1 MESRRIERLRREVSR
16 LGLAATGLYKRP
28 DVDPSVVA
36 RVIGEAI
43 DRGVNVIDT
52 APYLGDSEQLCG
64 QTLRELHAW
73 EKVLLVSKLPPASE
87 DAALKDLL
95 ADDNGIAYRDP
106 VPKIWSPAY
115 LEDRVERSLR
125 ATKLEVIPLMLLEG
139 WHDSWLRS
147 TAWPEVHGTL
157 VRLQRRGK
165 VLHWGLQLPAS
176 AIPHTAKILD
186 EPLITAIAA
195 PYCLWSAA
203 AEGVAAAATERGI
216 AFFAQLVMGQG
227 GLSGEIV
234 ATEEFRADDVRS
246 KIFGDEKGRIEL
258 SRRIAELAAFTK
270 GIPPAAESSSAAR
283 EVLEASRRDLA
294 NRECET
300 VAELAVRF
308 AISNPSV
315 ATAVIGA
322 SSAPHLR
329 GNVAA
334 VASGALPEH
343 TMAPLRE
350 WIAKYAPKPPPKRD
364 EDEEDELE

>member
-1 MESRRIERLRREVSR
+1 MESRRYERLRREVSR

-28 DVDPSVVA
+28 DVDPSAVA

-43 DRGVNVIDT
+43 DRGVNVLDT

-73 EKVLLVSKLPPASE
+73 EKVLLVSKLPPASAE
-87 DAALKDLL
+87 AALKDLL
-95 ADDNGIAYRDP
+95 FDDNGVAYRDP

-147 TAWPEVHGTL
+147 TAWPEVQGTL

-165 VLHWGLQLPAS
+165 VLHWGLQVPAA
-176 AIPHTAKILD
+176 AIAHTAKILD
-186 EPLITAIAA
+186 EPLITAVAA
-195 PYCLWSAA
+195 PYSLWSAA
-203 AEGVAAAATERGI
+203 AAGLAAAAAERNI

-227 GLSGEIV
+227 GLSGQIV
-234 ATEEFRADDVRS
+234 ATEEFRFDDARS
-246 KIFGDEKGRIEL
+246 EIFGDEKGRIEL

-270 GIPPAAESSSAAR
+270 AIPPAAESSSTAR
-283 EVLEASRRDLA
+283 EVLEASRRDLS

-308 AISNPSV
+308 AISNPNV

-322 SSAPHLR
+322 SSAAHLR
-329 GNVAA
+329 SNAAA
-334 VASGALPEH
+334 VTTGALPEH
-343 TMAPLRE
+343 AMAPVRE
-350 WIAKYAPKPPPKRD
+350 WMAKYAPKPPPRREED
-364 EDEEDELE
+364 EDELA

>member
-1 MESRRIERLRREVSR
+1 MESRRYERLRRDVSR

-43 DRGVNVIDT
+43 DRGVNVVDT
-52 APYLGDSEQLCG
+52 APYLGDSEALCG

-73 EKVLLVSKLPPASE
+73 EKILLVTRLPPASAE
-87 DAALKDLL
+87 AALKDLL
-95 ADDNGIAYRDP
+95 ADQHGVAYRDP
-106 VPKIWSPAY
+106 LPKIWSPAY

-147 TAWPEVHGTL
+147 TAWPEIHGAMH
-157 VRLQRRGK
+157 RLQRRGK

-176 AIPHTAKILD
+176 ALPHTAEILD
-186 EPLITAIAA
+186 EPLITAVAA
-195 PYCLWSAA
+195 PYGLWSAA
-203 AEGVAAAATERGI
+203 AEGVAAAAAERNI

-227 GLSGEIV
+227 GLSGEIM
-234 ATEEFRADDVRS
+234 AAGELRADDVRS
-246 KIFGDEKGRIEL
+246 QRFGNAEGRIEL

-270 GIPPAAESSSAAR
+270 AIPPAAESSSEAR
-283 EVLEASRRDLA
+283 EILEASRRDLA

-308 AISNPSV
+308 TISNPSV
-315 ATAVIGA
+315 ASAVIGT

-329 GNVAA
+329 SNAAA
-334 VASGALPEH
+334 VARGALPEH
-343 TMAPLRE
+343 VMAPLRE
-350 WIAKYAPKPPPKRD
+350 WMAKYVPPPVRDDD
-364 EDEEDELE
+364 EDDDDVR

>member
-1 MESRRIERLRREVSR
+1 MRRDVSR

-43 DRGVNVIDT
+43 DRGVNVLDT
-52 APYLGDSEQLCG
+52 APYLGDSEALCG

-73 EKVLLVSKLPPASE
+73 EKILLVSKLPPASAE
-87 DAALKDLL
+87 AALKDLL
-95 ADDNGIAYRDP
+95 ADDHGVAYRDP
-106 VPKIWSPAY
+106 LPKVWSPAY

-147 TAWPEVHGTL
+147 TAWPEIHGAMI
-157 VRLQRRGK
+157 RLQRRGK
-165 VLHWGLQLPAS
+165 VLHWGLQVPAS
-176 AIPHTAKILD
+176 ALPHTVQILD
-186 EPLITAIAA
+186 EPLITAVAA

-203 AEGVAAAATERGI
+203 AAPLVAAAAERGI

-227 GLSGEIV
+227 GLSGELV
-234 ATEEFRADDVRS
+234 ATEEFRHDDVRS
-246 KIFGDEKGRIEL
+246 KLFGNAEGRIEL

-270 GIPPAAESSSAAR
+270 AIPPAAESSSTAR

-308 AISNPSV
+308 AISNPGV
-315 ATAVIGA
+315 ASAVIGA

-329 GNVAA
+329 SNAAA
-334 VASGALPEH
+334 VESGALPEH
-343 TMAPLRE
+343 VMAPLRE
-350 WIAKYAPKPPPKRD
+350 WMAKYVPPPPPVRD
-364 EDEEDELE
+364 EDEDFQ